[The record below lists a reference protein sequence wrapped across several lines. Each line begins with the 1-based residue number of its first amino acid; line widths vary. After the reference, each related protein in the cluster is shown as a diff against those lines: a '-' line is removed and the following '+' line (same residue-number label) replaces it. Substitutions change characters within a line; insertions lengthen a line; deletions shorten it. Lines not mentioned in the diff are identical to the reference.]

1 MFESHMMPLPTP
13 DKADIVD
20 ANITMTNAIS
30 IATFVGAPSAFM
42 ILSKPVILWTPA
54 AN

>member
-1 MFESHMMPLPTP
+1 MFESHLMPLPTP
-13 DKADIVD
+13 DKADSVD

-42 ILSKPVILWTPA
+42 IPSKPVILWTPA